1 MANIAAKHNAAPS
14 QVALA
19 WMLKRSPV
27 MLPILGTA
35 QSAHFAKNVAAAGFL
50 LSDAEFAALE
60 QAGRSA
66 A

>member
-1 MANIAAKHNAAPS
+1 
-14 QVALA
+14 
-19 WMLKRSPV
+19 MLKRSPV